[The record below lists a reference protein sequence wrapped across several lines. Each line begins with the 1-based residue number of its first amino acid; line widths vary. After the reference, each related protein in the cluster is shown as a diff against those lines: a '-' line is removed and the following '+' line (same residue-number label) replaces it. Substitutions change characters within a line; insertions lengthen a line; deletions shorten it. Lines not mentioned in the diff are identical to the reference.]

1 MVIVVRRNLI
11 VKRATGEKLFQVFN
25 IFLMIIIMASVL
37 LPIMHIISVSVS
49 DSRAITTLGVGL
61 LPVGFK
67 PDAYISIIG
76 ETIFMR
82 SFINTIIITVIST
95 ILSLAIIIMVAY
107 ALSKKY
113 FLGKSFFVY
122 FFVITMYFSGGL
134 IPSYLLVSKYLKLN
148 NTYLAYI
155 LPILVNVFYIIVVK
169 SQVEAIP
176 TDLIEAAY
184 IDGAGEY
191 KILFRIVIPVIKP
204 TAAAIGMFT
213 ILNCWNMWFPVLLY
227 TDRREMWTMQ
237 YYLRA
242 VVFEKFLA
250 NNAENAP
257 AVVGADV
264 IPPQNYQMACI
275 ILVSL
280 PVVSIY
286 PFVQKYFVKGILA
299 GSVKG

>member
-1 MVIVVRRNLI
+1 M
-11 VKRATGEKLFQVFN
+11 VKRTSGEKVFQVLN
-25 IFLMIIIMASVL
+25 IFLMFIIMATVL
-37 LPIMHIISVSVS
+37 LPIMHIFSVSVS
-49 DSRAITTLGVGL
+49 NSRAITTLGVGL
-61 LPVGFK
+61 LPVGFN
-67 PDAYISIIG
+67 PAAYIKLIG
-76 ETIFMR
+76 EAIFKR
-82 SFINTIIITVIST
+82 SLINTVIITAAST
-95 ILSLAIIIMVAY
+95 VFSLVVIIMVAY

-113 FLGKSFFVY
+113 FLGKKFFVY
-122 FFVITMYFSGGL
+122 FFVVTMYFSGGL
-134 IPSYLLVSKYLKLN
+134 IPSYLLVSKYLRLN

-155 LPILVNVFYIIVVK
+155 LPVLVNVFYIIVVK

-176 TDLIEAAY
+176 PDLIEAAY

-191 KILFRIVIPVIKP
+191 KVLFNIIIPVIKP
-204 TAAAIGMFT
+204 TAAAIGMF
-213 ILNCWNMWFPVLLY
+213 IVLNCWNMWFPVLLY

-280 PVVSIY
+280 PIVSVY